1 MITDK
6 DREELLKLFNDKI
19 QPEVVD
25 CLENHNVIPASITH
39 NEETVGITIEFRKI
53 YPQDKG
59 V

>member
-6 DREELLKLFNDKI
+6 DREELLKLFNKL
-19 QPEVVD
+19 QHEVVD
-25 CLENHNVIPASITH
+25 LLDSNKVMPASITH
-39 NEETVGITIEFRKI
+39 NEEKVGITIEFRKI

>member
-6 DREELLKLFNDKI
+6 DREELLKLFNKL

-25 CLENHNVIPASITH
+25 CLDNHNVIPSSITH

-53 YPQDKG
+53 YPEDKG